1 MDRKTF
7 IKNGCIACLGIAAGA
22 SVLQSCAG
30 TKYAASS
37 LADNGI
43 LLPLSE
49 FETKHHTPRPYV
61 VVQQDEL
68 QYPIC
73 VYRIDAAKYTA
84 LLMSC
89 SHQGAEL
96 QASGDQ
102 LTCPAHGSEFDKYG
116 NATQLPA
123 TAPLRT
129 FPVSVINDQLFIDLR
144 ANAKQIG

>member
-7 IKNGCIACLGIAAGA
+7 IKNGCIACLGIAAGIP
-22 SVLQSCAG
+22 VLQGCAG
-30 TKYAASS
+30 TRYAASS
-37 LADNGI
+37 LTDNGI
-43 LLPLSE
+43 LLPLAE
-49 FETKHHTPRPYV
+49 FQTRQHTRRSYV
-61 VVQQDEL
+61 VLQHDEL
-68 QYPIC
+68 QHPIC

-144 ANAKQIG
+144 ANAPKIG